1 MPNTDF
7 LPPRTTG
14 RVGLPPPRLATVSP
28 PEVTP
33 PRPQNGHAVSH
44 AVSGAIPGER
54 LPDPL
59 DPHAGVR
66 SPTKS
71 DSAIGRKIRELRRAR
86 VITQKDLATMVGV
99 TGAQLH
105 RYEMGTTRVAASR
118 LIAIAE
124 ALGVHADA
132 LMGST
137 APPERSP
144 TRMALADGD
153 DDIIEL
159 IHVFSSIAE
168 QKNRSAIIAVA
179 RMLAAKAQGA
189 HNEP

>member
-7 LPPRTTG
+7 LPARTTSG
-14 RVGLPPPRLATVSP
+14 VGLPPTRLATISP
-28 PEVTP
+28 PEVAP
-33 PRPQNGHAVSH
+33 PRPQNGHAVS
-44 AVSGAIPGER
+44 GER
-54 LPDPL
+54 LPDLL

-86 VITQKDLATMVGV
+86 VITQRDLAAMVGV

-132 LMGST
+132 LMGSST
-137 APPERSP
+137 PPERSP
-144 TRMALADGD
+144 TRMVLADGD

-159 IHVFSSIAE
+159 IHVFSSITE

-179 RMLAAKAQGA
+179 RMLAAKAPGA
-189 HNEP
+189 RNEP

>member
-1 MPNTDF
+1 MPNTDG
-7 LPPRTTG
+7 LTPRTIA
-14 RVGLPPPRLATVSP
+14 RVGLPP
-28 PEVTP
+28 
-33 PRPQNGHAVSH
+33 
-44 AVSGAIPGER
+44 IPGVIGKRAEDASQAAFAVGER
-54 LPDPL
+54 PAHLL

-86 VITQKDLATMVGV
+86 VITQKDLAGMVGV

-118 LIAIAE
+118 LIAIAQS
-124 ALGVHADA
+124 LGVHADA
-132 LMGST
+132 LMGSAT
-137 APPERSP
+137 LTEPMP
-144 TRMALADGD
+144 TRPALADGD

-159 IHVFSSIAE
+159 IHVFSTISE

-179 RMLAAKAQGA
+179 RMLAAKTTMIRDG
-189 HNEP
+189 HGDV